1 MKIRP
6 GERTEKL
13 TEGVSPRSLEMR
25 RDAPARRLGSK
36 GHWPLVGI
44 ERGDAPL
51 TLYVCFAV
59 LGY

>member
-25 RDAPARRLGSK
+25 RDAPAR
-36 GHWPLVGI
+36 PLVGI